1 MLATTQL
8 SKTERRQAQF
18 IGVRGQWVIS
28 YYQQI
33 AHFLKMRCGKSHALL
48 FAEPLLSSNYIEWF
62 TAAEGAVQP
71 FAALTPEDQTSL
83 LERTRTLVAD
93 LQGLIAE
100 LNASPHSNQNL
111 IGELLNNMLLFPDQ
125 NLFLVGEQPVLIGWG
140 LKQVDAGMTWQASST
155 IQAHTPAPVSTA
167 AAQALS
173 VARRGRQ
180 SDAQPAPASPITR
193 QRTPQPS
200 SATPVAIPEATP
212 TYSPS
217 SATPAATPEATPTRP
232 TRSREAKSWAW
243 LWWVFLAILLVPLLL
258 FLLLRSYGDLSI
270 QLPTAALG
278 WRFDPS
284 PAQQLEAAR
293 QREQQLREEL
303 ANLQDELLNQLRT
316 CPERD

>member
-33 AHFLKMRCGKSHALL
+33 AHFLNMRCGKSHALL

-93 LQGLIAE
+93 LQGLSAE

-140 LKQVDAGMTWQASST
+140 LKQLDAGMTWQASST

-167 AAQALS
+167 PAQALS

-180 SDAQPAPASPITR
+180 SDAQPAPASSITR
-193 QRTPQPS
+193 QRAPQPSQPS
-200 SATPVAIPEATP
+200 SATPSAIAEATP

-217 SATPAATPEATPTRP
+217 STTPDATPTHS
-232 TRSREAKSWAW
+232 TRSQAATSWAW
-243 LWWVFLAILLVPLLL
+243 LWWVFLAVLLVPLLL
-258 FLLLRSYGDLSI
+258 FLLLRSYGDLSL
-270 QLPTAALG
+270 QLPTTALG
-278 WRFDPS
+278 WRFDPP
-284 PAQQLEAAR
+284 PAQQLAAAN

-303 ANLQDELLNQLRT
+303 ANLQHELLNQLRT
-316 CPERD
+316 CPERH